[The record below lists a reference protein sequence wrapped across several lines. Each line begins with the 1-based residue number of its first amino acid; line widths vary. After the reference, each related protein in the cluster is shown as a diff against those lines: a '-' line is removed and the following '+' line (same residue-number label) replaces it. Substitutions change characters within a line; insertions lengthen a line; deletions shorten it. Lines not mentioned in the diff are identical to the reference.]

1 MNPTPWTL
9 LDPTTRIEQL
19 APCALLVFTDRE
31 YQLVWVR
38 RGPDG
43 GHQWERVDRTPMV
56 HTPPEV
62 IDGGQRLEELG
73 RRLLWREPD
82 TPRFLTVPGFTR
94 SRWPMLWGVPTVVL
108 GVVTML
114 ITLATNSLLL
124 FVLGFVLTMT
134 VPRWF
139 ASTRPCVEILGQQQR
154 GITQKTIHA
163 HALAVE
169 RGDLWQDELPAG
181 ATPSPAVQVERIRQ
195 EYAEL
200 RSDLV
205 YRLENP
211 ALFDPAAPT
220 TAAFEAALVDFAD
233 APSLEAAGRVE
244 VRFRAARQHAEK
256 LGMGHVARKS
266 RKEVARAAKVARLAV
281 DAPSAGERRAAL
293 QQLQRILEPLALYY
307 LPSRT
312 EFPAIEG

>member
-1 MNPTPWTL
+1 MNPAPWTL
-9 LDPTTRIEQL
+9 LDPASRIEQFT
-19 APCALLVFTDRE
+19 PCALVVFTDRE

-43 GHQWERVDRTPMV
+43 GYRWERVDRTPVV
-56 HTPPEV
+56 HTPPEA

-73 RRLLWREPD
+73 RRLLWRKPD
-82 TPRFLTVPGFTR
+82 TPRFLAVPGFTQ
-94 SRWPMLWGVPTVVL
+94 SRWPVLWGVPTVVL
-108 GVVTML
+108 AVATML
-114 ITLATNSLLL
+114 LTLATNSLLL
-124 FVLGFVLTMT
+124 LAVGSVITWT
-134 VPRWF
+134 VPGWF

-154 GITQKTIHA
+154 GITRKTVHA

-169 RGDLWQDELPAG
+169 RGDLWQGEVPAG
-181 ATPSPAVQVERIRQ
+181 ATPSPTVQVERIRQ

-211 ALFDPAAPT
+211 ALFDPAVPT

-233 APSLEAAGRVE
+233 APSLQAAGRVE
-244 VRFRAARQHAEK
+244 VRFRAARRHAEK
-256 LGMGHVARKS
+256 LGMRHVARKS
-266 RKEVARAAKVARLAV
+266 RKEVARAAKIARLAV
-281 DAPSAGERRAAL
+281 DAPTAGERRAAL

-312 EFPAIEG
+312 EFPALEG